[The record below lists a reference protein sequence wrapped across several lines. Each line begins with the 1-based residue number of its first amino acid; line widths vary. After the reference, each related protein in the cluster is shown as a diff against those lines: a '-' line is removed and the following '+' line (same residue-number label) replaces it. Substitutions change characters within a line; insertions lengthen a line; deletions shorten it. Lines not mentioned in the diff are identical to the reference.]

1 MTLLNVGFSS
11 YSFTKKMLSE
21 TCWGKNF
28 VWKIFAPLVNGNAKT
43 RFCTTEPRPE
53 WKKSKLKI
61 NGMRMR
67 NLLRS
72 LSEAEISSSRR
83 RSREKK
89 KKTTWRHFGVESCD
103 LSVNCI
109 LWEEKKPLV
118 NTFLLPCSID
128 RKNPN
133 GEILRRAFRHFHL
146 NE

>member
-28 VWKIFAPLVNGNAKT
+28 VWKIFAPLLNGNAKT

-89 KKTTWRHFGVESCD
+89 KRKQLDATLALKIVTFPWIVYCERRRNLLWTHFSCHAQ
-103 LSVNCI
+103 SIEKIPTVKSF
-109 LWEEKKPLV
+109 EEL
-118 NTFLLPCSID
+118 FGISI
-128 RKNPN
+128 
-133 GEILRRAFRHFHL
+133 
-146 NE
+146 

>member
-28 VWKIFAPLVNGNAKT
+28 VWKIFAPLLNGNAKT

-61 NGMRMR
+61 NGMHMR

-89 KKTTWRHFGVESCD
+89 KENNLTPLWRWK
-103 LSVNCI
+103 
-109 LWEEKKPLV
+109 LWPFRELYTVRGEETFSEHIFLV
-118 NTFLLPCSID
+118 M
-128 RKNPN
+128 
-133 GEILRRAFRHFHL
+133 L
-146 NE
+146 NR